1 MDNVVAVDEYG
12 NILSTEVYAGDNTIS
27 LNFFVN
33 PKLIL
38 FMTLIIG
45 VILAMMIFKIILRM
59 RRKREVEFMSLT
71 EIISEIGE
79 KPYKVIISECGRR
92 LATFFFIVDGNIKAV
107 TYEIDEYTLNEILKD
122 NEIEVEYN
130 KEDE

>member
-12 NILSTEVYAGDNTIS
+12 NILSTEVYAGDNAIS

-45 VILAMMIFKIILRM
+45 VILAMMIFKIIL
-59 RRKREVEFMSLT
+59 F
-71 EIISEIGE
+71 IINFL
-79 KPYKVIISECGRR
+79 IIKKMITKI
-92 LATFFFIVDGNIKAV
+92 LAII
-107 TYEIDEYTLNEILKD
+107 ILKK
-122 NEIEVEYN
+122 IN
-130 KEDE
+130 KKI